1 MSRKNKYVLN
11 THLTKSKK
19 CLESRGLTL
28 SKKFICKGCENLFSN
43 NTNLTVH
50 IESCKEYSI
59 FMIRCEYEEKIVKL
73 QKEMSDTISELKDVQ
88 LKERQ
93 MFEKEKLFLEK
104 QLETFLKWQKN
115 Q

>member
-1 MSRKNKYVLN
+1 
-11 THLTKSKK
+11 
-19 CLESRGLTL
+19 
-28 SKKFICKGCENLFSN
+28 
-43 NTNLTVH
+43 
-50 IESCKEYSI
+50 
-59 FMIRCEYEEKIVKL
+59 MIRCEYEEKIVKL